1 MDRIAGIERSAA
13 EEEAEREFE
22 ERVEAKRKE
31 CEERTLKNAEV
42 CGREYFFHR
51 TLPSHQF

>member
-42 CGREYFFHR
+42 CGARVSTGFPFF
-51 TLPSHQF
+51 P